1 MKRHPSHLVLATLV
15 AISLAGCGGSSS
27 VPIAP
32 VVPTAAPV
40 ASGSTTAGATVPYG
54 QHLLAG
60 ATYLGGAT
68 LKDLGV
74 DLYVP
79 MRDAAGLQA
88 YAKSASTPGNAL
100 YRHWLTPQQIGDRF
114 GADATS
120 YTNLIATL
128 SAQHLAVKQY
138 PQRQMVRVRGGQT
151 DIQRVLG
158 TTFGYYRK
166 GTTVFLAPA
175 TAPKPLASLH
185 VAAIGNAVSY
195 TLRHRNFV
203 PVRATSSFI
212 QGYSPQQIAN
222 AFDYTGAYAAGYK
235 GDGIT
240 IGIIG
245 TGPITDGDSR
255 IGVGDVADYRRLYN
269 VTGSGSVVQD
279 YDTSQVIAAQGTPS
293 PGTSAP
299 PGYTNGGGVSPGTG
313 QNGGAYSVGLA
324 SPPPVTS
331 PSSAGCVNQGYSA
344 GSDPSSIVDYTTC
357 NPEDTEAQLDTEQA
371 ATLAPDSTINF
382 YIAYNPVECFGV
394 CGASGS
400 LTTSQQIG
408 LPESDDEIQQ
418 AIADNKSD
426 IISMSFGSD
435 ELDNNG
441 IYFGSGTENYGL
453 VEQASLLAEGI
464 AIFASSGDAGAE
476 GCQGTTNPT
485 IDPDSPCVSYPATDP
500 SVVSV
505 GGVNA
510 PLNDAGTIVG
520 PVTGWGV
527 STQNTDIGAVGGSG
541 GGCSAFF
548 QAPTYET
555 SVASSLC
562 NGERTQPDLS
572 LDGDTNTGVAVDTDA
587 DPTLGGRTIQA
598 VGGTSVAAPEMA
610 AMWALVLEACKNSSK
625 CDSEGTGS
633 TPYRLGNPNPLLFPL
648 LNGSNASSYAASFLD
663 VQFGNNALPNSTT
676 GTTLD
681 PGFSAGVGYDLVTGL
696 GVPFARNIIKYAV
709 GV

>member
-1 MKRHPSHLVLATLV
+1 MTRHLASRLFATLV
-15 AISLAGCGGSSS
+15 AISLAACGGSSS
-27 VPIAP
+27 VP
-32 VVPTAAPV
+32 VAPV
-40 ASGSTTAGATVPYG
+40 ASATAIATTPASTSAGASIPYG
-54 QHLLAG
+54 QHLLSG
-60 ATYLGGAT
+60 ATYLGAAN

-74 DLYVP
+74 DLYVT
-79 MRDAAGLQA
+79 MRDAAGLQQ
-88 YAKSASTPGNAL
+88 YALNASTPGNAN

-114 GADATS
+114 GADATT
-120 YTNLIATL
+120 YANLVASL
-128 SAQHLAVKQY
+128 NAQHLAVKQY
-138 PQRQMVRVRGGQT
+138 PQREMVRVRGAQA
-151 DIQRVLG
+151 DVQRVLG

-203 PVRATSSFI
+203 PVRATSAFI
-212 QGYSPQQIAN
+212 EGYSPQQIAN
-222 AFDYTGAYAAGYK
+222 AFDYTGAYNAGFK
-235 GDGIT
+235 GDGIS

-255 IGVGDVADYRRLYN
+255 IGVGDVQDYRKLYN
-269 VTGSGSVVQD
+269 VSGNGTVVQD
-279 YDTSQVIAAQGTPS
+279 IDTS
-293 PGTSAP
+293 
-299 PGYTNGGGVSPGTG
+299 NVSPGTG
-313 QNGGAYSVGLA
+313 QNGTAYSTGLA

-331 PSSAGCVNQGYSA
+331 PTSTGCVQQGYSP
-344 GSDPSSIVDYTTC
+344 GSDTSSITDYTTC

-371 ATLAPDSTINF
+371 ATLAPDATVNF

-400 LTTSQQIG
+400 LTSSQQIG

-435 ELDNNG
+435 ELDNDG
-441 IYFGSGTENYGL
+441 LYFGTGSNNYGL
-453 VEQASLLAEGI
+453 TEQASLLAEGI

-476 GCQGTTNPT
+476 GCDGTSNPE
-485 IDPDSPCVSYPATDP
+485 INPDSPCVSYPATDP

-510 PLNDAGTIVG
+510 PLNDAGAIVG

-527 STQNTDIGAVGGSG
+527 ATQNQDIDDVGGSG
-541 GGCSAFF
+541 GGCSIYF

-555 SVASSLC
+555 SVSAGLC
-562 NGERTQPDLS
+562 NGTRTQPDMA
-572 LDGDTNTGVAVDTDA
+572 LDADTNTGVAVDTNA

-610 AMWALVLEACKNSSK
+610 ALWALVLEACKNTSK
-625 CDSEGTGS
+625 CNSEGSGS
-633 TPYRLGNPNPLLFPL
+633 TPWRLGNPNPLLFPL
-648 LNGSNASSYAASFLD
+648 LNSSNATTYAASFLD
-663 VQFGNNALPNSTT
+663 VQFGNNALPSSS
-676 GTTLD
+676 GSGYD
-681 PGFSAGVGYDLVTGL
+681 PGFNAGVGYDLVTGM
-696 GVPFARNIIKYAV
+696 GVPFARNIIKYVV